1 MGILD
6 QSKSGASRVGPAI
19 QRALGRFAAIFT
31 LPGAILFALIGQ
43 FTLGSLIMALSPPVE
58 PGASVKLDGALWA
71 QAIMLVAQGAALI
84 VAISRKRLRA
94 SRVYLALVAFVWAI
108 ASMLLIY
115 VGFECDLG
123 GVCL

>member
-1 MGILD
+1 MGIFD
-6 QSKSGASRVGPAI
+6 HSKSGASRVWAAV
-19 QRALGRFAAIFT
+19 QRALGKFAAIFT
-31 LPGAILFALIGQ
+31 FPVAILVALIGQ
-43 FTLGSLIMALSPPVE
+43 FALGSLVMAVSPPVE

-115 VGFECDLG
+115 VAFECDLG
-123 GVCL
+123 GMCL